1 MKTSERQTVRRL
13 APCPPYDVEACES
26 WLGDMAEQGL
36 MLELWG
42 LLDVR
47 FRREEPRPVR
57 YRLTA
62 ARLEGN
68 VLFGPPDAPDAGEE
82 ALYAETGWHFICRQK
97 EFFIYACDDPAAPE
111 LHTDPA
117 VQALSLKMACR
128 SAVYYWIGW
137 LISLAVQVSNFR
149 SLNGILFLVEFPLLN
164 LVFAFCLAWFTLYWL
179 RNLYSIFALRRKLKR
194 GLPPDPHKN
203 WRRSAPLYR
212 CANGVYRLIFPC
224 AIVLLFFV
232 IFRPDKPYYQ
242 RTTEEEKAA
251 MPFATMEDLAD
262 GAFVLYAEED
272 DAFYNSMETRRTLL
286 APRIIEF
293 RERGRIVQGDDVL
306 LDNYLAVDYYEM
318 LTPWLA
324 QKLAPGLYGLDD
336 TYYTQPQTLP
346 ALPDVDTARGWRNT
360 DGDRCELILTAG
372 RRAIRITWNDPDG
385 TLGFDRLAP
394 QLAEGFLQG
403 AQPDV

>member
-1 MKTSERQTVRRL
+1 MKTSEKQTVRRL

-26 WLGDMAEQGL
+26 WLSDMAQQGL

-42 LLDVR
+42 ILDVR

-62 ARLEGN
+62 ARLKGS
-68 VLFGPPDAPDAGEE
+68 VLFSPPGHPDAGEE
-82 ALYAETGWHFICRQK
+82 ALYKEAGWHFVCRHR

-137 LISLAVQVSNFR
+137 LISLAMQISNYR
-149 SLNGILFLVEFPLLN
+149 SLDGILFIVERPLLN
-164 LVFAFCLAWFTLYWL
+164 LTFAFCFAWFAVYWL
-179 RNLYSIFALRRKLKR
+179 HNLHSIFALRRKLKR
-194 GLPPDPHKN
+194 GLPSDHHKN

-212 CANGVYRLIFPC
+212 FADGVYRLIFPC
-224 AIVLLFFV
+224 MIVLLFFV
-232 IFRPDKPYYQ
+232 IFLPIRPYYP

-251 MPFATMEDLAD
+251 MPFATMGDLAE
-262 GAFVLYAEED
+262 GIFVPYAED
-272 DAFYNSMETRRTLL
+272 GDAFYNSVETRHTLL
-286 APRIIEF
+286 APRIIEY
-293 RERGRIVQGDDVL
+293 RERGRIMQGDDVL
-306 LDNYLAVDYYEM
+306 LDNYLAVDYYET

-336 TYYTQPQTLP
+336 HYYTEPQALP
-346 ALPDVDTARGWRNT
+346 ALPGVDTARGWRT
-360 DGDRCELILTAG
+360 ADGDRCELILTAG
-372 RRAIRITWNDPDG
+372 RRAIRITWDDPDG

-394 QLAEGFLQG
+394 VLAEAFLQ
-403 AQPDV
+403 A